1 MVVRV
6 RDNSSLLATFLL
18 SYNSIYCWKVNQKKK
33 LKIFLWNTTKII
45 KNQTNKR
52 DKSVNLRVCEILIY
66 KKSQQLTE
74 NESSICKKQK
84 SLVITQQNNKT
95 MLLKKDLINVY
106 NSTYKGLYMILRISL
121 TTPIALAD
129 ILFTV

>member
-6 RDNSSLLATFLL
+6 RDKSSLLATFLL

-33 LKIFLWNTTKII
+33 LKIFLWNTTKSIN
-45 KNQTNKR
+45 NQTNKR
-52 DKSVNLRVCEILIY
+52 DKSVNLHVCEILIY

-121 TTPIALAD
+121 TTTIALAD

>member
-6 RDNSSLLATFLL
+6 RDKSSLLATFLL

-74 NESSICKKQK
+74 SESSICKKQK

>member
-6 RDNSSLLATFLL
+6 RDKSSLLATFLL

-33 LKIFLWNTTKII
+33 LKIFLWNTTKSIN
-45 KNQTNKR
+45 NQTNKR

-66 KKSQQLTE
+66 KKSRQLIE

-95 MLLKKDLINVY
+95 MLLKKDLINIY

>member
-1 MVVRV
+1 M
-6 RDNSSLLATFLL
+6 
-18 SYNSIYCWKVNQKKK
+18 
-33 LKIFLWNTTKII
+33 I
-45 KNQTNKR
+45 KNQTNER
-52 DKSVNLRVCEILIY
+52 DKSENLRVCEILIY
-66 KKSQQLTE
+66 KRSQQLIE
-74 NESSICKKQK
+74 NESSICKKQQ

-121 TTPIALAD
+121 TTTIALAD